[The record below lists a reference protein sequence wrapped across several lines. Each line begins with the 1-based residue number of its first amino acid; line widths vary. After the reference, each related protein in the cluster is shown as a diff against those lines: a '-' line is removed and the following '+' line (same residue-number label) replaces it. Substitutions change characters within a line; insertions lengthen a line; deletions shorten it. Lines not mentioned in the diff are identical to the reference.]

1 MKFESKKSR
10 KKHLLFNVF
19 WHPKAENIEKA
30 FTFLSFL
37 HHKYQNIKKNIV
49 FYLISDDFPIV
60 WLTITPGLPSSACN
74 MIQLPCRRVTTF
86 RLGICIVLISCTYM
100 RLMYFFKRTH
110 ICEGN
115 GLILNECWPRYF
127 HHIDLWFKIDAKSP
141 HDCFLRHVVT
151 SIQFLSRTDLK
162 SPLGCVLHYVGISYS
177 TLIQNWCK

>member
-1 MKFESKKSR
+1 MFFEFRKQKKQ

-37 HHKYQNIKKNIV
+37 HHKYQNIKKSIV

-86 RLGICIVLISCTYM
+86 RLGICIVLISCTCSLAPLVFISYSILIQKSM
-100 RLMYFFKRTH
+100 QIAPLARW
-110 ICEGN
+110 
-115 GLILNECWPRYF
+115 LILC
-127 HHIDLWFKIDAKSP
+127 S
-141 HDCFLRHVVT
+141 FL
-151 SIQFLSRTDLK
+151 IQFLFTIDANSFLC
-162 SPLGCVLHYVGISYS
+162 SLAPLVLISYS
-177 TLIQNWCK
+177 ILIQNWSK